1 MECVNSKAEKLI
13 FVFFLVVASG
23 AMEVHRN
30 FAAILGYLDGT
41 HGSELWIRN
50 VDDSASD
57 IYETN
62 SSLQYQKSK

>member
-1 MECVNSKAEKLI
+1 
-13 FVFFLVVASG
+13 
-23 AMEVHRN
+23 MEVHRN

-62 SSLQYQKSK
+62 SSLQYQKGK